1 MNLKKH
7 EERRS
12 ASERE
17 ARSNLE
23 RAISIA
29 SQEYKKS
36 MNELYGAGIAI
47 GERLRADHKKL
58 VEVAMN
64 IFYSNSV
71 GITEWLLEE
80 YKEILLK
87 VSPNST
93 IMIFIPKEACLW
105 STINMLLVILRLL
118 IAGMKSWRKR

>member
-93 IMIFIPKEACLW
+93 IMIFIPKEACL
-105 STINMLLVILRLL
+105 
-118 IAGMKSWRKR
+118 